1 MGLPT
6 ISTVLCMIVL
16 TLVASLTAALK
27 PDAHTAAITL
37 PAMQQVATEAATKAV
52 ENLSSNASSGEMVTV
67 KLSIIDHDKFRLY
80 CLAGASIG
88 AIITALVSLVFQP
101 NISHREFLIKL
112 VVSFLVAISTS
123 PMIIRYTRIP
133 IDTDSVLFTS
143 AMIGIVGW
151 GVLVALKP
159 IMERFI
165 VRAAV
170 AKFPVPPDDRK

>member
-6 ISTVLCMIVL
+6 ISTVLCMLVL

-27 PDAHTAAITL
+27 HEPHTLAMSM

-52 ENLSSNASSGEMVTV
+52 ENLTEGNPHTEVVTV

-88 AIITALVSLVFQP
+88 AIITALMSLVFQP

-143 AMIGIVGW
+143 AIIGIVGW

-159 IMERFI
+159 ILERFI
-165 VRAAV
+165 VRAAA
-170 AKFPVPPDDRK
+170 AKIPSPPEPPK